1 MKFIFMLLGVGVLV
15 PWNAFISAVPYF
27 QSRICSIPGAS
38 EHFELWLGLT
48 FNFCSVL
55 SLGLLLLGPWIR
67 EQLLDLG
74 VGRRGGGQQ
83 RRSSIH
89 EEISTASEE
98 EGNNHYHDGNEKSQN
113 HSFWLVTIPL
123 CCYLAVFVVTD
134 MLVAIKNIEPAAFLT
149 YTFFGI
155 IILGIAGAF
164 CQAGIVAASSVF
176 PSSIG
181 INPFVSGQ
189 AVGGVA
195 VSAANLLSAIAE
207 DPNKFWNQHCAAVNS
222 SDSTSSRTFFTDTQQ
237 IANFSSTTSTAYSI
251 LLVEEDNTTM
261 LGDTNNCLPYD
272 KFDASVFYYFLV
284 GALVSLA
291 CVIGFTIIDRHA
303 RRLQY
308 REDYETVDG
317 PILASSEQDE
327 FHDEPSQHSRIGLEL
342 RPSTSRATLT
352 LQGAISMDNTG
363 PIQRNEAVALSE
375 PDGLFQRFQ
384 SSGSGNGEINE
395 MMSNASDTSDSVFH
409 AVRGPA
415 FTIFA
420 TFFVTLSLFPGW
432 TSLLKSV
439 HQCQSRDRLANDLV
453 TPMTFVVFNVGDL
466 IGRLLAERLPT
477 GNLQTLPRNLVMA
490 TFLRCLFFPLL
501 LVCFGGS
508 SQREHNLQIQ
518 SDLYSILI
526 QTLFA
531 VTNGML
537 ISLAFMTAPRLI
549 PSEEKSQERSSKIL
563 TFAVYFGLLSGS
575 LFSFP
580 LSSVAF

>member
-1 MKFIFMLLGVGVLV
+1 
-15 PWNAFISAVPYF
+15 
-27 QSRICSIPGAS
+27 
-38 EHFELWLGLT
+38 
-48 FNFCSVL
+48 
-55 SLGLLLLGPWIR
+55 
-67 EQLLDLG
+67 
-74 VGRRGGGQQ
+74 
-83 RRSSIH
+83 
-89 EEISTASEE
+89 
-98 EGNNHYHDGNEKSQN
+98 
-113 HSFWLVTIPL
+113 
-123 CCYLAVFVVTD
+123 
-134 MLVAIKNIEPAAFLT
+134 
-149 YTFFGI
+149 
-155 IILGIAGAF
+155 
-164 CQAGIVAASSVF
+164 
-176 PSSIG
+176 
-181 INPFVSGQ
+181 
-189 AVGGVA
+189 VGGVA

-222 SDSTSSRTFFTDTQQ
+222 SDSTYSRTFFTDTQQ
-237 IANFSSTTSTAYSI
+237 LANFSGTTNTAYSL
-251 LLVEEDNTTM
+251 LLVEEDNTTT

-272 KFDASVFYYFLV
+272 KFDAAVFYYFLV
-284 GALVSLA
+284 GAIVSLA

-303 RRLQY
+303 RRLQQ

-317 PILASSEQDE
+317 PILASSEQEE

-342 RPSTSRATLT
+342 SPNTSRATLT
-352 LQGAISMDNTG
+352 IEGTIPMDDTSPVQHN
-363 PIQRNEAVALSE
+363 QEAALSE

-384 SSGSGNGEINE
+384 SSGSGSGSGNGEVNE
-395 MMSNASDTSDSVFH
+395 MMSNALDASGSVFH

-420 TFFVTLSLFPGW
+420 TFFVTLSLFPAW

-439 HQCQSRDRLANDLV
+439 HQCQSRARLANDLF

-508 SQREHNLQIQ
+508 SQREHNFEIQ

-549 PSEEKSQERSSKIL
+549 SAEEKSQERSSKIL

-580 LSSVAF
+580 LSRVAF